1 MILHSYDDVVHP
13 VALDSEPL
21 HLYHEM
27 NISKLALI
35 RFSDEFEVQVVE
47 LTSNLKAP

>member
-1 MILHSYDDVVHP
+1 MEFFFD
-13 VALDSEPL
+13 
-21 HLYHEM
+21 M

-47 LTSNLKAP
+47 LTSNLKTSKLNLLQIASILFFV